1 GAGAKSAVDQIVP
14 ALAAGFADLGVTV
27 AGQVHKIAVVH
38 LVKVDGGRLA
48 RRAGH
53 PGQVFAVAQLIDEAG
68 LAHVGPA
75 READLRPAAVGQL
88 AGNAVACQKS
98 RFVVVHVLSLQWA
111 AGGRQ
116 QTTPGCGVLS
126 AGGGRMASAALGL
139 RARVRRAGRGLGALS
154 RATSSTWARVDTG
167 TNCRFCLTSSSTSYR
182 SLSLSLGIRT
192 SFIPSR

>member
-1 GAGAKSAVDQIVP
+1 
-14 ALAAGFADLGVTV
+14 
-27 AGQVHKIAVVH
+27 
-38 LVKVDGGRLA
+38 DGGRLA

-53 PGQVFAVAQLIDEAG
+53 PGQVFAVAQLVVEAG

-75 READLRPAAVGQL
+75 RGADLRPSSVGQL
-88 AGNAVACQKS
+88 AGNAVPCQRRRS
-98 RFVVVHVLSLQWA
+98 VVVAVLSLQLA
-111 AGGRQ
+111 AGGCQ
-116 QTTPGCGVLS
+116 QTTPGCGAMS
-126 AGGGRMASAALGL
+126 AAGGWMASAALGL

-154 RATSSTWARVDTG
+154 RAMPSTWARVDTG